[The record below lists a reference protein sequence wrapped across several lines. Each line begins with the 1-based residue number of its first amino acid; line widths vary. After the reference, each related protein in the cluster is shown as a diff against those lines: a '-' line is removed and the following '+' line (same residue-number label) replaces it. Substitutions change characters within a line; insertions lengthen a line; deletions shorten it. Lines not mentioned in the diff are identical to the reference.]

1 MPVIFT
7 VDGDPRGKERPRFR
21 GHAYTPAKT
30 RQYEKAVKD
39 AYIEKYGN
47 FKYPDGTMLRMSIC
61 AFYKIPKSVSKA
73 NKLLMLNDVIRPTK
87 KPDLDNI
94 IKIIAD
100 ALNGVAYK
108 DDSAIIDIRCYKK
121 YATEPKVLIQIEEV
135 NPYGT

>member
-47 FKYPDGTMLRMSIC
+47 FKYADGTMLRMSIC

-73 NKLLMLNDVIRPTK
+73 NELSMLNDVIRPTK

-100 ALNGVAYK
+100 ALNNVAYK
-108 DDSAIIDIRCYKK
+108 DDSAIIEIECIKK
-121 YATEPKVLIQIEEV
+121 YAKEPKVLIQIEEV
-135 NPYGT
+135 NPYGS